1 MRTSRRHFSE
11 VDQYSESAHWPGRRD
26 IRPRS
31 VSSCHLSSASRE
43 YQANFHAKMNSSG
56 ADSFDPYGGLNYRT
70 TGINLRSS
78 IAQQRQGE
86 KQANQRLVL
95 ALAAVAIVIISAG
108 MMWMTYSNHAAR
120 NSEIGSIVNN

>member
-1 MRTSRRHFSE
+1 
-11 VDQYSESAHWPGRRD
+11 
-26 IRPRS
+26 
-31 VSSCHLSSASRE
+31 
-43 YQANFHAKMNSSG
+43 MNSSG